1 MAMVL
6 VLDIAKG
13 VDWML
18 LAVIAI
24 ELVSDIENEP
34 DVYLVAATDMVDVS
48 LMATAAFETTEA
60 PMLMEL
66 VAVIV
71 TLGSNEPFE

>member
-1 MAMVL
+1 
-6 VLDIAKG
+6 
-13 VDWML
+13 ML
-18 LAVIAI
+18 LAVTAI
-24 ELVSDIENEP
+24 ELVSEIARDVN
-34 DVYLVAATDMVDVS
+34 VYLVAATDMVDVS
-48 LMATAAFETTEA
+48 LMDTAALDTTEA

>member
-1 MAMVL
+1 
-6 VLDIAKG
+6 
-13 VDWML
+13 ML
-18 LAVIAI
+18 LAVTAI
-24 ELVSDIENEP
+24 ELVSEIARDVN
-34 DVYLVAATDMVDVS
+34 VYLVAATDIVDVA
-48 LMATAAFETTEA
+48 LMATAAFEITEA

>member
-1 MAMVL
+1 
-6 VLDIAKG
+6 
-13 VDWML
+13 ML
-18 LAVIAI
+18 LAVTAI
-24 ELVSDIENEP
+24 ELVSEIARAVN
-34 DVYLVAATDMVDVS
+34 VYLVAATDMVDVS
-48 LMATAAFETTEA
+48 LMATAALEITEA

>member
-1 MAMVL
+1 
-6 VLDIAKG
+6 
-13 VDWML
+13 ML
-18 LAVIAI
+18 LAVTAI
-24 ELVSDIENEP
+24 ELVSEIARDVN
-34 DVYLVAATDMVDVS
+34 VYLVAATDMVDWA
-48 LMATAAFETTEA
+48 LIATSALEITEA

>member
-1 MAMVL
+1 
-6 VLDIAKG
+6 
-13 VDWML
+13 ML
-18 LAVIAI
+18 LAVTAI
-24 ELVSDIENEP
+24 ELVSEIARAVN
-34 DVYLVAATDMVDVS
+34 VYLVAATDIVDVS
-48 LMATAAFETTEA
+48 LMATAVFEITEA

>member
-1 MAMVL
+1 
-6 VLDIAKG
+6 
-13 VDWML
+13 ML
-18 LAVIAI
+18 LAVTAI
-24 ELVSDIENEP
+24 ELVSEIARAVN
-34 DVYLVAATDMVDVS
+34 VYLVAATDMVDVS
-48 LMATAAFETTEA
+48 LMATTAFEITEA

>member
-1 MAMVL
+1 
-6 VLDIAKG
+6 
-13 VDWML
+13 ML
-18 LAVIAI
+18 LAVTAI
-24 ELVSDIENEP
+24 ELVSEIARDVN
-34 DVYLVAATDMVDVS
+34 VYLVAATDMVDWA

>member
-1 MAMVL
+1 
-6 VLDIAKG
+6 
-13 VDWML
+13 ML
-18 LAVIAI
+18 LAVTAI
-24 ELVSDIENEP
+24 ELVSEIARDVN
-34 DVYLVAATDMVDVS
+34 VYLVAATDIVDVA
-48 LMATAAFETTEA
+48 LMATAALEITEA